1 MKSIKKLFTRKPSKK
16 VVAQKMEDARNSFI
30 YSFGIAFTILMLFL
44 STTVNA
50 QVKKFTT
57 PQPQKISA
65 SMMANSVQGLV
76 GIDFGGFEYSE
87 IRADGNTLVFVMRFT
102 NPVIA
107 TQIDSATPEDL
118 RKLSLIF
125 KKSITGN
132 PQTLNAM
139 VSNNINMRIV
149 IKGATRVIFDETI
162 YAYNL

>member
-1 MKSIKKLFTRKPSKK
+1 MKLFTKKKVSKK
-16 VVAQKMEDARNSFI
+16 VVAEKMNDAKNSFL
-30 YSFGIAFTILMLFL
+30 YTVGIAFTVLMLFL

-57 PQPQKISA
+57 PQPQKFTA
-65 SMMANSVQGLV
+65 SMMADSVQGLV

-118 RKLSLIF
+118 RKLSQIF

-132 PQTLNAM
+132 PQTLSAM